1 MESHEVLRKAIDKA
15 SPKEIAAELGV
26 SLSLVYKWS
35 QPSDEEGGSGTTNP
49 LDRVVELFRLTQ
61 DDFIIQWLCRKSGGF
76 FVKNPNPT
84 KGNFDLMPTTQSI
97 VQMFAELL
105 SAISRAASDHQIS
118 EKEASEIRHEWDEL
132 KRFTEGFV
140 HCCEK
145 GDFAGMERMQ
155 HELEKRWPAHR

>member
-1 MESHEVLRKAIDKA
+1 MESYEVLRQALEKA

-35 QPSDEEGGSGTTNP
+35 QPADDEGGSGTTNP
-49 LDRVVELFRLTQ
+49 LDRVIQLFRITQ

-76 FVKNPNPT
+76 FVKNPNPG
-84 KGNFDLMPTTQSI
+84 KADFDLMPTTQAI

-105 SAISRAASDHQIS
+105 SAISRAAADHAISSD
-118 EKEASEIRHEWDEL
+118 EAAEIRNEWDEL

-145 GDFAGMERMQ
+145 GDFDGMERLQ
-155 HELEKRWPAHR
+155 HELERKRR

>member
-1 MESHEVLRKAIDKA
+1 MESHEVLRQALEHA
-15 SPKEIAAELGV
+15 NPKEIASELGI

-35 QPSDEEGGSGTTNP
+35 QPGDDEGGSGTTNP
-49 LDRVVELFRLTQ
+49 LDRVLQLFRITK

-76 FVKNPNPT
+76 FVKNPHPG
-84 KGNFDLMPTTQSI
+84 KGEVDLMPATQGI

-105 SAISRAASDHQIS
+105 TAISKAAADHKIS
-118 EKEASEIRHEWDEL
+118 SKEAAEIRHEWDEL

-145 GDFAGMERMQ
+145 GDFDGMERMQ
-155 HELEKRWPAHR
+155 REIEKRRAH